1 MTGRWH
7 PSVALLSGAASAA
20 ALLFL
25 AVAMHRP
32 DLVVLA
38 APVLTGLVVNLVAS
52 LVPRRDAELSAT
64 FQSAASTLFEDQ
76 GTVLRL
82 KVAAPAGSEVLTASV
97 SPGRLLALTDP
108 ASAAV
113 LPSEAAGSTVVDFGV
128 RARRW
133 GRASVGTA
141 RVVASSAQGLL
152 RCDTTASGVA
162 VRIVPYRELFE
173 ATDALPIT
181 SGIVGAHRSRRIGE
195 GTDLAG
201 VRPFMVGDRLK
212 RINWPVSLRT
222 QTLHVTATVTDLD
235 ATIMLVLDSST
246 DVLTGDEPVPI
257 GGTLDTAVH
266 AAASIAEHYLR
277 AGDRV
282 GIVDDGHT
290 MRTVL
295 PAAGRHHLDRIV
307 DALLDVDTGAMGRR
321 EPMQLAHLLSRIAP
335 RAMIIL
341 ISPLIELARAELAV
355 EIASAGHP
363 VLVIDSLGERAP
375 TGQQRPSTELAWR
388 LQRLQHEL
396 DIDRLADFGIPAVPW
411 RGAASINAVLGSL
424 SRATAAPRMRR

>member
-1 MTGRWH
+1 MLPVGR
-7 PSVALLSGAASAA
+7 
-20 ALLFL
+20 
-25 AVAMHRP
+25 
-32 DLVVLA
+32 A
-38 APVLTGLVVNLVAS
+38 AP
-52 LVPRRDAELSAT
+52 
-64 FQSAASTLFEDQ
+64 
-76 GTVLRL
+76 
-82 KVAAPAGSEVLTASV
+82 
-97 SPGRLLALTDP
+97 
-108 ASAAV
+108 
-113 LPSEAAGSTVVDFGV
+113 TVVEFGV

-133 GRASVGTA
+133 GRAPIGTA
-141 RVVASSAQGLL
+141 RVVASAAQGLL
-152 RCDTTASGVA
+152 RCDTTRGRRAGAGSC
-162 VRIVPYRELFE
+162 PYRELFD
-173 ATDALPIT
+173 ATDALPMT

-201 VRPFMVGDRLK
+201 VRPFLVGDRLK

-246 DVLTGDEPVPI
+246 DVFTGDEPVPI

-282 GIVDDGHT
+282 GILDDGHT

-307 DALLDVDTGAMGRR
+307 DALLDVDTGATARGANRCR
-321 EPMQLAHLLSRIAP
+321 SRSCFRRIAP
-335 RAMIIL
+335 RSMIIL
-341 ISPLIELARAELAV
+341 ISPLIELARPELAV

-375 TGQQRPSTELAWR
+375 TGQQRPSTDLAWR
-388 LQRLQHEL
+388 LQRLQHQL
-396 DIDRLADFGIPAVPW
+396 DIDRLADFGIPPS
-411 RGAASINAVLGSL
+411 RGAVRAAS
-424 SRATAAPRMRR
+424 TPCCAA